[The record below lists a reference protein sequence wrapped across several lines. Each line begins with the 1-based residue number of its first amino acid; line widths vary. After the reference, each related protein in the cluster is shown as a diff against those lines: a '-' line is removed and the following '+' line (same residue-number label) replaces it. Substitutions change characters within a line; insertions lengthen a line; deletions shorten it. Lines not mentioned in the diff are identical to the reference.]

1 MRKKRL
7 PLVLVLAIASGL
19 LSGYLALNFL
29 RNQTS
34 NLIAAEPV
42 ASGKVVVAAKDLPLG
57 TVLRSQDVRMIDWP
71 GDALPTGYAA
81 APGDVVGRGLITSV
95 SANEPL
101 LEVKLA
107 PKGVGGGL
115 AVSIPDG
122 MRALSVRVDEVVGV
136 AGFVLP
142 GTRVDVLATIEP
154 DQASG
159 QERTVTKV
167 ILQNVQ
173 TLAAG
178 QKVERDMEGKPQTVT
193 VITLL
198 VTPEQAE
205 RLTLASN
212 EGRIQLALRNMLDI
226 AEVETPGVRPAAL
239 ITSPSANP
247 GRAVRVG
254 PRRSRETGVTVIE
267 MYRGGERTLSTFSP
281 RNP

>member
-29 RNQTS
+29 RDQTS

-226 AEVETPGVRPAAL
+226 AEVETPGVRPTAL